1 MPSHTPLKEGFAMNS
16 LKKTKILLILAS
28 FLCASLTPTL
38 ADHHESDMHDGPPP
52 MLVLMPPSD
61 IEEPEGVEISENP
74 EEAFGQIA
82 NIFFDMMDVDG
93 NGELNRDELM
103 AWLSPPPMDGEGMHG
118 EGMDGE
124 DMDMEEMRRRIEEE
138 IRHEIHMQMREE
150 HLSHMRHEIEEMR
163 EHEQHMRDEV
173 EEMQRHREEMQQEL
187 ARIRDDIVKME
198 EELKNMEEEEP

>member
-1 MPSHTPLKEGFAMNS
+1 MNG

-28 FLCASLTPTL
+28 FLCASLTPAL
-38 ADHHESDMHDGPPP
+38 ADHHEGDMHDGPPP
-52 MLVLMPPSD
+52 MLVLMPPPD
-61 IEEPEGVEISENP
+61 TEKPEGVEISENP

-103 AWLSPPPMDGEGMHG
+103 AWASPPPMHDG
-118 EGMDGE
+118 GMDGE
-124 DMDMEEMRRRIEEE
+124 SMDMEEMRRRIEEK
-138 IRHEIHMQMREE
+138 IRHEMHMQMREE
-150 HLSHMRHEIEEMR
+150 HLSHMRHEIEKMR
-163 EHEQHMRDEV
+163 NHEQHMRDEV

-198 EELKNMEEEEP
+198 EELKKMEEDGPEGGEPPSEE